1 MFTFLVKTFGRRY
14 PIPTTTLQLCSLL
27 RSPPTSK
34 LKAGLYLSSCAP
46 ERDPKNGYEK
56 LPKKKYISYVKKT
69 LQFDWLDQSVLSLA
83 QHQLVPPFLILHSNY
98 QNLNISGIHSLRG
111 RPSRPNLI
119 KHQDDSSISAT
130 RKKKSKWLVYV
141 TTPNF
146 PLI

>member
-14 PIPTTTLQLCSLL
+14 PIPTTTLQLCTFL

-46 ERDPKNGYEK
+46 ERDPKYVRKTAE
-56 LPKKKYISYVKKT
+56 KKYIICKKT
-69 LQFDWLDQSVLSLA
+69 LQLDWLDQSVLSLA
-83 QHQLVPPFLILHSNY
+83 QDQLVPPFFILHSNY